1 MLTFHKNTP
10 LVTGGIIF
18 LLIALLHFVRLVT
31 HTQVFV
37 GSREIPL
44 NSSIIALIITAVLG
58 IWLLAA
64 AKQK

>member
-1 MLTFHKNTP
+1 MLTLHKNTP

-18 LLIALLHFVRLVT
+18 LLIALLHLIRLVT
-31 HTQVFV
+31 HTQVLV
-37 GSREIPL
+37 GSREIPF
-44 NSSIIALIITAVLG
+44 NSSIIALIITVALG